1 MAAANLRP
9 GETTLLLDGWECASA
24 RPGGPPDEW
33 LPAVLPGDVRL
44 SLLAAGRI
52 PDPLVGQQCAES
64 RWVADHDWLFRR
76 TLPPSPHRRILVFK
90 GIDYQAEVT
99 LDGRLVGR
107 FTGMFS
113 ERRIAIPPAGGT
125 IAVRCRAPSQL
136 PRPRLGVLERL
147 TAGALRS
154 VLGGEVFPPRLA
166 TLKCQMT
173 YGWDF
178 APPLPT
184 VGLWDEIAL
193 HTTGPAAIAAMAVRA
208 RPASDGALVTVDLEV
223 ELTEAADLAA
233 TATVRDERGTAVAE
247 TTDRWLVRAG
257 GSRRRLRLAVPR
269 AAWWE
274 PWERGRP
281 SLYHVDLRLDADG
294 ALSDRRSDRFGLRT
308 VAMAAPAGG
317 GRAAPAGDCVR
328 LVLNGRTLFIRGAN
342 WVPNDALL
350 GRLREDDY
358 RFHIEQAKAAGVN
371 LLRVWGGG
379 LRERE
384 SFYRVCDELGMLVW
398 QEFPFSVAFFDHF
411 PRDRGYA
418 AFVEE
423 ECRGIVRAVR
433 NHPSVVV
440 WCGGNEFNPDR
451 NRPVVDAVA
460 RAVAI
465 EDGTRPFRAASPGPG
480 ERHHW
485 RVWHGKANVADYRL
499 ERAPLVSEF
508 GLQAAPVEETLRVA
522 LPDDPAP
529 GPAWEA
535 HSAQLDKLQ
544 RYAQATS
551 DDLASFVMATQRAQ
565 ANGLQIAVE
574 HLRRRHGATTG
585 AIIWQL
591 NEPWPAISWS
601 LIDYLGRPKLAFRRL
616 REWYAPVLVSL
627 DYPLRRFQ
635 AGDQLQGMLWV
646 VNDTLAPLD
655 RLEIV
660 ATIDGHEVF
669 RRTAVAAPSGAT
681 CLGEVTF
688 RLPGVNT
695 LVLCLSRHGALLG
708 QTCYDLGWHDPGRIR
723 AVDAVRDWLTWRV
736 LH

>member
-1 MAAANLRP
+1 
-9 GETTLLLDGWECASA
+9 LLLDGWECASA
-24 RPGGPPDEW
+24 RPGNPPDAW

-52 PDPLVGQQCAES
+52 SDPLVGGQLDES

-76 TLPPSPHRRILVFK
+76 TLPPSPHRRTLVFK
-90 GIDYQAEVT
+90 GIDYQAEMT
-99 LDGRLVGR
+99 FNGQLLGR

-113 ERRIAIPPAGGT
+113 ERRVAIPPAGGT
-125 IAVRCRAPSQL
+125 ITVRCSAPSRL
-136 PRPRLGVLERL
+136 PRPRLGALERL
-147 TAGALRS
+147 TAWALRS
-154 VLGGEVFPPRLA
+154 VLGGELFPPRLA

-178 APPLPT
+178 APALPT
-184 VGLWDEIAL
+184 VGLWDEVVL

-223 ELTEAADLAA
+223 DLAEAAELAA
-233 TATVRDERGTAVAE
+233 TATVRDELGTAVAE
-247 TTDRWLVRAG
+247 TTERWRARAG
-257 GSRRRLRLAVPR
+257 ASRRRLRFAVPR
-269 AAWWE
+269 VAWWE

-281 SLYHVDLRLDADG
+281 ALYRIDLRLDAEG
-294 ALSDRRSDRFGLRT
+294 VLSDHRSERFGLRT
-308 VAMAAPAGG
+308 VAMGPPAGG
-317 GRAAPAGDCVR
+317 GRAAPADDWVR
-328 LVLNGRTLFIRGAN
+328 LVVNGRTLFVRGAN

-358 RFHIEQAKAAGVN
+358 RFSIEQAKAAGVN

-384 SFYRVCDELGMLVW
+384 AFYRVCDELGMLVW

-411 PRDRGYA
+411 PRDRDYA

-451 NRPVVDAVA
+451 NRPVVDALA
-460 RAVAI
+460 RAVAV
-465 EDGTRPFRAASPGPG
+465 EDGTRPFRAASPGAG
-480 ERHHW
+480 ERHNW

-499 ERAPLVSEF
+499 ERAALVSEF
-508 GLQAAPVEETLRVA
+508 GLQAAPVTETLEVA
-522 LPDDPAP
+522 LPDDPTP
-529 GPAWEA
+529 GPAWEM

-544 RYAQATS
+544 RYAQAAS
-551 DDLASFVMATQRAQ
+551 NDVASFVAATQRAQ
-565 ANGLQIAVE
+565 ANGLQVAVE
-574 HLRRRHGATTG
+574 HLRRRRGATTG

-601 LIDYLGRPKLAFRRL
+601 LIDYHRRPKQAFRRL

-627 DYPLRRFQ
+627 DYPLRSYQ
-635 AGDQLQGMLWV
+635 PGDELAGTLWV

-655 RLEIV
+655 RLEVV
-660 ATIDGHEVF
+660 ATVGGHEVL
-669 RRTAVAAPSGAT
+669 RRSAVAAPSAAT
-681 CLGEVTF
+681 CLGRVSF
-688 RLPGVNT
+688 RLPSVAD
-695 LVLCLSRHGALLG
+695 LVLRLSRHGTVLG
-708 QTCYDLGWHDPGRIR
+708 HTCYDLAWHDPGRIR
-723 AVDAVRDWLTWRV
+723 WVDAVRDWLTWRV